1 MAIAGVGRPK
11 SAEDGWA
18 PQMANWTGRGT
29 DRGLLGLGETRKG
42 GGEIVRK
49 KGSLHQLCRLPYIST
64 LNKWCEI
71 VGVPPVVSGESL
83 KRGIAAG
90 RFRAS
95 YQPPTLAR
103 NTRHQQVLV
112 RMNPAEELNFL
123 QPFFLFM
130 TAGYCKALH
139 PPVEDSSDAA
149 KAVLGFML
157 EKKTKTQ
164 LLANVSQYICPMH
177 MSNTYPQ
184 HISPIHMPNTYTF
197 TLNAVPGQTS
207 TAVQLP
213 NLGPVVNRS
222 QRVGE
227 GRGRGRRRATSQT
240 KLCPRIDS
248 PYRRRWDF

>member
-1 MAIAGVGRPK
+1 VAIAGVGRPK

-42 GGEIVRK
+42 GGEILRK
-49 KGSLHQLCRLPYIST
+49 KGSLHQLCRQPYIQT

-83 KRGIAAG
+83 KRAIAAG

-112 RMNPAEELNFL
+112 RMNPAQELNFL

-149 KAVLGFML
+149 KAVLGFMM
-157 EKKTKTQ
+157 ERKTKCQ
-164 LLANVSQYICPMH
+164 LLANVSQDGH
-177 MSNTYPQ
+177 
-184 HISPIHMPNTYTF
+184 PIHIPNTYTQYIYPIHIPN
-197 TLNAVPGQTS
+197 TYTQHVYPTCIPNTYTQYIYPIYMPNIYTQYIYPIHTRSLLPERS
-207 TAVQLP
+207 TEP
-213 NLGPVVNRS
+213 DCNG
-222 QRVGE
+222 
-227 GRGRGRRRATSQT
+227 SQT
-240 KLCPRIDS
+240 T
-248 PYRRRWDF
+248 